1 MLSRGPARPPP
12 GRGTTRPTLSGVTFL
27 RALVSLMRLRG
38 FRRLF
43 AARVTSQGSDGIFQ
57 VALASHVLFNPE
69 QAASPRAIAAAFA
82 IVLLPYSALGPFVGV
97 LLDRWP
103 RRRTLVVSQLLRAA
117 AIAGVAA
124 FVTGATLSPVLF
136 LLVLLVFSLNRFVL
150 AGFSAALPHV
160 VRREELVEANSI
172 APTLGSL
179 AYASGGAVGAGVHAL
194 GSDVVVVL
202 VATGGTLTAAWVVSR
217 LPFIGPT
224 QEVAGPRLGQVVAAV
239 VRGFVEMVRTLPVR
253 GWLVLALVFLTRL
266 PFGIVLLQA
275 LLLSRGPLSGAGGTG
290 FLRFGVAAAA
300 SAVGFALA
308 AFVTP
313 WLAGRWSPVP
323 YAAAALALAGAAAL
337 GLGWWL
343 TLWSTALL
351 AALVSFGSQS
361 VKICCDTLMQQHV
374 PDSLLGRAFSAYDLV
389 YNGGLVA
396 AAGVGAALLPASG
409 LRAWPVLLTGAV
421 YILLG
426 TRLQPAWRA
435 ADRAD
440 ARRVA

>member
-1 MLSRGPARPPP
+1 M
-12 GRGTTRPTLSGVTFL
+12 TFL

-69 QAASPRAIAAAFA
+69 QAANPQAIAAAFA
-82 IVLLPYSALGPFVGV
+82 VVLLPYSALGPFVGV

-103 RRRTLVVSQLLRAA
+103 RRRTLVVSQLLRTASMAA
-117 AIAGVAA
+117 VAA
-124 FVTGATLSPVLF
+124 LVTGASLSAAFF

-150 AGFSAALPHV
+150 AGFSAAMPHV

-179 AYASGGAVGAGVHAL
+179 AYAGGGAVGAGVHAL

-202 VATGGTLTAAWVVSR
+202 VAAGGTLTAAWVVSR

-224 QEVAGPRLGQVVAAV
+224 EEVSGPRLGQVVLSV
-239 VRGFVEMVRTLPVR
+239 VHGFVEVVRRLPAR

-275 LLLSRGPLSGAGGTG
+275 LLLSRGPLSPAGGTG

-323 YAAAALALAGAAAL
+323 YAAASLALAGVAAL

-343 TLWSTALL
+343 TLWSTAALS
-351 AALVSFGSQS
+351 ALVSFGSQS

-374 PDSLLGRAFSAYDLV
+374 PDALLGRAFSAYDLV
-389 YNGGLVA
+389 YNGGLVCA
-396 AAGVGAALLPASG
+396 AAIGAAVLPPTGLL
-409 LRAWPVLLTGAV
+409 AWPVLVTGAIYV
-421 YILLG
+421 VLA

-435 ADRAD
+435 AGRVD
-440 ARRVA
+440 ARRVT

>member
-1 MLSRGPARPPP
+1 M
-12 GRGTTRPTLSGVTFL
+12 TFL

-43 AARVTSQGSDGIFQ
+43 ASRVTSQGSDGIFQ

-69 QAASPRAIAAAFA
+69 QAANPSAIAAAFA
-82 IVLLPYSALGPFVGV
+82 VVLLPYSALGPFVGV

-103 RRRTLVVSQLLRAA
+103 RRRTLVISQLLRACCMA
-117 AIAGVAA
+117 VVAA
-124 FVTGATLSPVLF
+124 FVTGASLSPVFF
-136 LLVLLVFSLNRFVL
+136 LLVLIVFSLNRFVL

-179 AYASGGAVGAGVHAL
+179 AYAAGGAVGAGMHAM

-202 VATGGTLTAAWVVSR
+202 VAAAGTLTASWVVSR

-224 QEVAGPRLGQVVAAV
+224 HEAAGPRLGQIVVSV

-275 LLLSRGPLSGAGGTG
+275 LLLSRGPLAHGGTG
-290 FLRFGVAAAA
+290 FLRFGLAAGA
-300 SAVGFALA
+300 SALGFALA

-323 YAAAALALAGAAAL
+323 YAAASLAVAGAAAL

-343 TLWSTALL
+343 TLWSTAALS
-351 AALVSFGSQS
+351 ALVSFGSQS

-389 YNGGLVA
+389 YNGGLVSA
-396 AAGVGAALLPASG
+396 VAIGAALLPQSG
-409 LRAWPVLLTGAV
+409 LLAWPVTITGAV
-421 YILLG
+421 YVVLA

-440 ARRVA
+440 ARRAA